1 MTQDDQD
8 SHARQE
14 FNSSVGQAIQA
25 DDVRVDDQSITI
37 GKVADSIVGRD
48 VVNHHYGQGRL
59 LTRTERADLNKLVR
73 QLEIEFGTPGWQ
85 TWKFLHRTIGVENI
99 ETMCLIHR
107 DPAETILGLL
117 LDRAKLQ
124 LAPPSHNLASST
136 DTAALVE
143 KNRELSDLD
152 ARFRKQGE
160 AMQAL
165 RADLA
170 KARGEANKRVDDALK
185 LAESITTLKKKLE
198 TSQGNNRDL
207 SATLENAKH
216 RIAAGRRNLAA
227 LAIALLVAVTC
238 GAIIWHKADTSTKA
252 LQMLESKQC
261 MYAGKPYAVGS
272 VIDNPSAPDIECVAT
287 DTGGS
292 PEWQEL
298 KPRRRK

>member
-14 FNSSVGQAIQA
+14 FNSSVGQVIQA
-25 DDVRVDDQSITI
+25 DDVHVDDQSITI
-37 GKVADSIVGRD
+37 GTVADSVAGRD

-59 LTRTERADLNKLVR
+59 LTRAERADLNKLVR

-99 ETMCLIHR
+99 ETMYLIHR

-124 LAPPSHNLASST
+124 QTPPSPQSTTST
-136 DTAALVE
+136 DSVALANT
-143 KNRELSDLD
+143 KREFAELD
-152 ARFRKQGE
+152 SRFRKQGE

-165 RADLA
+165 RADLG
-170 KARGEANKRVDDALK
+170 KARAEASKRVDEVLK
-185 LAESITTLKKKLE
+185 LVDSVATLKKKLE

-207 SATLENAKH
+207 SAALDKAKQ
-216 RIAAGRRNLAA
+216 RIAVGRRNLAA

-238 GAIIWHKADTSTKA
+238 GAIIWRKADTSAKA
-252 LQMLESKQC
+252 LQILESQQC

-287 DTGGS
+287 DADGS